1 MRSRAERCP
10 ATVIQSG
17 PDFIAGS
24 RAHSHAG
31 KPGAIVAAKIKQQ
44 VRSTAQGN
52 VFQSAPSIVTSIME
66 ENVDL
71 RMPGV
76 V

>member
-17 PDFIAGS
+17 PDFIPGT

-44 VRSTAQGN
+44 VYFIIKHVDY
-52 VFQSAPSIVTSIME
+52 VFILFIIPTFQ
-66 ENVDL
+66 
-71 RMPGV
+71 
-76 V
+76 

>member
-17 PDFIAGS
+17 PDFIAGT

-44 VRSTAQGN
+44 VYFIIKPSLL
-52 VFQSAPSIVTSIME
+52 FQ
-66 ENVDL
+66 N
-71 RMPGV
+71 
-76 V
+76 

>member
-1 MRSRAERCP
+1 MTMKFKLIIFFFQKTTTNSTYWWCSVRSRAERCP

-44 VRSTAQGN
+44 VY
-52 VFQSAPSIVTSIME
+52 
-66 ENVDL
+66 L
-71 RMPGV
+71 
-76 V
+76 